1 VCLVHCTQHLAVA
14 NMADLERPRSVK
26 EISKS
31 AQNFN
36 FDSNVPLKSWLRTAD
51 VLRREAEAYL
61 RDGNFGKAYMMY
73 MRYTLLFMDH
83 LQKHPD
89 AKKDKDSR
97 LQLRKSMKGV
107 DSAIANLEKIKPLVN
122 AEYDQWVADEDKRKE
137 RRSEEKRTMT
147 PYQQHAS
154 NDPSLSG
161 SRRVLDAGEHQDLA
175 VVLAQRE
182 MKRRDAG
189 RKATR
194 RAGVSAEEEQERR
207 TAGFWDNWTHELA
220 EKQAE
225 DDDLFRKQM
234 ELTRK
239 KLDGEDD
246 THIQDF
252 LQKMSRGEREL
263 EAESAAYQ
271 GTSAA
276 YNYPSVSKSQPVSY
290 DAQSHATRPEPPS
303 HPPPLPPPKESVA
316 DLPAPD
322 RPSKELLYPPQP
334 ALQVTQP
341 QDGPQPPP
349 KISEMPAS
357 PPPSS
362 KRLTFAPAAYLENG
376 EPIRSI
382 FLPAQ
387 LRQEFLR
394 IASDNTRR
402 GLEMCGILCGTA
414 VNNAL
419 FIKCLVIPEQKCT
432 SDTCETENES
442 ELFDYCMTE
451 DLLMLGWI
459 HTHPTQSCF
468 MSSRDLHTQA
478 GYQVMLPESIAIVCA
493 PKFQPSYGIFRLTN
507 PPGLP
512 HILHCNETAT
522 FHQHSIDNLYTGA
535 EKPAGHVFES
545 DKLEFD
551 VKDLRPGTKK

>member
-1 VCLVHCTQHLAVA
+1 
-14 NMADLERPRSVK
+14 MGDLERPLSVK
-26 EISKS
+26 EISQQ
-31 AQNFN
+31 AQVFDFN
-36 FDSNVPLKSWLRTAD
+36 PNVPLRSWLRTANM
-51 VLRREAEAYL
+51 LHREAEAYL
-61 RDGNFGKAYMMY
+61 RDGNWAKAYMMY
-73 MRYTLLFMDH
+73 MRYMLLLMDH

-89 AKKDKDSR
+89 LKKDKDSR
-97 LQLRKSMKGV
+97 LQLKKALGGIESV
-107 DSAIANLEKIKPLVN
+107 LANLERIKPILSS
-122 AEYDQWVADEDKRKE
+122 EYDKWIAGEEKRKE
-137 RRSEEKRTMT
+137 RYEKLKSEGKRNKT
-147 PYQQHAS
+147 PYEKHAS
-154 NDPSLSG
+154 NDPSLSASG
-161 SRRVLDAGEHQDLA
+161 RILDAGEHQDLA

-194 RAGVSAEEEQERR
+194 QAGVSAEEEQERR

-220 EKQAE
+220 KKQAE
-225 DDDLFRKQM
+225 DDDLFRQQM

-246 THIQDF
+246 THIQNF

-263 EAESAAYQ
+263 EAESNAYQ
-271 GTSAA
+271 GTPAA
-276 YNYPSVSKSQPVSY
+276 YNYPSISKSQPVSY
-290 DAQSHATRPEPPS
+290 DAQSYTSRPEPPN
-303 HPPPLPPPKESVA
+303 HAPPPPPPKESVA
-316 DLPAPD
+316 DLAAPE
-322 RPSKELLYPPQP
+322 RPSKELYSTPPP
-334 ALQVTQP
+334 SLQVTQP

-382 FLPAQ
+382 FLPGQ
-387 LRQEFLR
+387 LRNEFLR

-545 DKLEFD
+545 DKLNFEI
-551 VKDLRPGTKK
+551 KDLRPAGTKK

>member
-1 VCLVHCTQHLAVA
+1 
-14 NMADLERPRSVK
+14 MGDSERPLSVK
-26 EISKS
+26 EISQQ
-31 AQNFN
+31 AQVFAFN
-36 FDSNVPLKSWLRTAD
+36 PNVPLKSWLRSANM
-51 VLRREAEAYL
+51 LHREAEAYL
-61 RDGNFGKAYMMY
+61 RDGNFAKAYMMY
-73 MRYTLLFMDH
+73 MRYTLLLMDH

-89 AKKDKDSR
+89 VKKDRESK
-97 LQLRKSMKGV
+97 LQLKKALGGIESV
-107 DSAIANLEKIKPLVN
+107 VANLEKIKPILSR
-122 AEYDQWVADEDKRKE
+122 EYDRWVADEERRKE
-137 RRSEEKRTMT
+137 RREKLKSGGKQTKT
-147 PYQQHAS
+147 PYEQHAS
-154 NDPSLSG
+154 NDPSLSASG
-161 SRRVLDAGEHQDLA
+161 RILDAGEHQDLA

-194 RAGVSAEEEQERR
+194 QAGVSAEEEQERR

-225 DDDLFRKQM
+225 DDEMFRKQM

-263 EAESAAYQ
+263 EAETAAYQ

-276 YNYPSVSKSQPVSY
+276 YNYPSISKSQPVSY
-290 DAQSHATRPEPPS
+290 DAQSYASRPEPPS
-303 HPPPLPPPKESVA
+303 HPPPSVA
-316 DLPAPD
+316 DLSAPE
-322 RPSKELLYPPQP
+322 RPSKELLSSPQP

-341 QDGPQPPP
+341 QDGPQLPP
-349 KISEMPAS
+349 KTSEMPAS
-357 PPPSS
+357 PPPST

-382 FLPAQ
+382 FLPGQ

-478 GYQVMLPESIAIVCA
+478 GYQVMLPESIAIIWHI
-493 PKFQPSYGIFRLTN
+493 QTYQ

-545 DKLEFD
+545 DKLEFE
-551 VKDLRPGTKK
+551 VKDLRPGAKK

>member
-1 VCLVHCTQHLAVA
+1 
-14 NMADLERPRSVK
+14 MGDLERPLSVK
-26 EISKS
+26 EISQQ
-31 AQNFN
+31 AQVFDFN
-36 FDSNVPLKSWLRTAD
+36 PNVPLRSWLRTANM
-51 VLRREAEAYL
+51 LHREAEAYL
-61 RDGNFGKAYMMY
+61 RDGNWAKAYMMY
-73 MRYTLLFMDH
+73 MRYMLLLMDH

-89 AKKDKDSR
+89 LKKDKDSR
-97 LQLRKSMKGV
+97 LQLKKALGGIESV
-107 DSAIANLEKIKPLVN
+107 LANLERIKPILSS
-122 AEYDQWVADEDKRKE
+122 EYDKWIAGEEKRKE
-137 RRSEEKRTMT
+137 RYEKLKSEGKRNKT
-147 PYQQHAS
+147 PYEKHAS
-154 NDPSLSG
+154 NDPSLSASG
-161 SRRVLDAGEHQDLA
+161 RILDAGEHQDLA

-194 RAGVSAEEEQERR
+194 QAG
-207 TAGFWDNWTHELA
+207 LA

-225 DDDLFRKQM
+225 DDDLFRQQM

-246 THIQDF
+246 THIQNF

-263 EAESAAYQ
+263 EAESNAYQ
-271 GTSAA
+271 GTPAA
-276 YNYPSVSKSQPVSY
+276 YNYPSISKSQPVSY
-290 DAQSHATRPEPPS
+290 DAQSYTSRPEPPN
-303 HPPPLPPPKESVA
+303 HAPPPPPPKESVA
-316 DLPAPD
+316 DLAAPE
-322 RPSKELLYPPQP
+322 RPSKELYSTPPP
-334 ALQVTQP
+334 SLQVTQP

-382 FLPAQ
+382 FLPGQ
-387 LRQEFLR
+387 LRNEFLR

-522 FHQHSIDNLYTGA
+522 FHQHSIDNLYTGGR
-535 EKPAGHVFES
+535 EAGRSCFR
-545 DKLEFD
+545 K
-551 VKDLRPGTKK
+551 R

>member
-1 VCLVHCTQHLAVA
+1 
-14 NMADLERPRSVK
+14 MGDLQRPLSVK
-26 EISKS
+26 EISQQ
-31 AQNFN
+31 AQVFAFN
-36 FDSNVPLKSWLRTAD
+36 PNVPLKSWLRTANM
-51 VLRREAEAYL
+51 LHREAEAYL
-61 RDGNFGKAYMMY
+61 RDGNFAKAYMMY
-73 MRYTLLFMDH
+73 MRYTLLLMDH

-89 AKKDKDSR
+89 LKKDRDSR
-97 LQLRKSMKGV
+97 LQLKKAINGIESV
-107 DSAIANLEKIKPLVN
+107 IANLEKIKPIISN
-122 AEYDQWVADEDKRKE
+122 EYDKWIAGEEKRKE
-137 RRSEEKRTMT
+137 RREKLKGEGKRTRT
-147 PYQQHAS
+147 PYEQHAS
-154 NDPSLSG
+154 HDPSLSAAG
-161 SRRVLDAGEHQDLA
+161 RVLDAGEHQDLA

-189 RKATR
+189 RLATR
-194 RAGVSAEEEQERR
+194 QAGVSAEEEQERR
-207 TAGFWDNWTHELA
+207 TAGFWDNWTHDLA

-234 ELTRK
+234 ELTRT
-239 KLDGEDD
+239 KLDGTDD

-252 LQKMSRGEREL
+252 LQKMSRGEREM
-263 EAESAAYQ
+263 EAETAAYQ
-271 GTSAA
+271 GTPAA
-276 YNYPSVSKSQPVSY
+276 YNYPSISKSQPVSY
-290 DAQSHATRPEPPS
+290 EAQPYVSRPEPPN
-303 HPPPLPPPKESVA
+303 HPPPPPPKEFTA
-316 DLPAPD
+316 DLEAPE
-322 RPSKELLYPPQP
+322 RPSKELYSTPPP
-334 ALQVTQP
+334 SLLVTQP

-382 FLPAQ
+382 FLPGQ

-394 IASDNTRR
+394 IAADNTRR

-432 SDTCETENES
+432 SDTCETENEGD
-442 ELFDYCMTE
+442 LFDYCMTE

-478 GYQVMLPESIAIVCA
+478 GYQVMLPESIAIIWYI
-493 PKFQPSYGIFRLTN
+493 QTHQ

-545 DKLEFD
+545 DKLEFEI
-551 VKDLRPGTKK
+551 KDLRPGNKN